1 MSDPIEVL
9 LQFAFL
15 GVLYLFLL
23 WVARSALRDLGR
35 PATEPDGLS
44 TTRRCDGARP
54 VLRPAGRASEAAGSR
69 AGEAFGSGPGS

>member
-35 PATEPDGLS
+35 PATEPSGFGGRS
-44 TTRRCDGARP
+44 SPAAGGRTRAGWWSSGAQASRAA
-54 VLRPAGRASEAAGSR
+54 RRSASGRAS
-69 AGEAFGSGPGS
+69 

>member
-35 PATEPDGLS
+35 PATEPSGFAGEELAAAAAVLGPAGGRAGRQAS
-44 TTRRCDGARP
+44 PGAR
-54 VLRPAGRASEAAGSR
+54 RS
-69 AGEAFGSGPGS
+69 GSGPAS

>member
-35 PATEPDGLS
+35 PPAECAGYIDEEVQATG
-44 TTRRCDGARP
+44 RP
-54 VLRPAGRASEAAGSR
+54 
-69 AGEAFGSGPGS
+69 

>member
-35 PATEPDGLS
+35 PAYRSPGFGDEGPDERRRAR
-44 TTRRCDGARP
+44 TR
-54 VLRPAGRASEAAGSR
+54 AGSWSSGAEGSHR
-69 AGEAFGSGPGS
+69 ARRSGSAPVS